1 MVLRRTYVSL
11 KYRLIQKLTQGIPT
25 NENVW
30 SIRTND
36 YG

>member
-11 KYRLIQKLTQGIPT
+11 KYYLIQKLTQGIPT
-25 NENVW
+25 HGNLR
-30 SIRTND
+30 SIRSND